1 VILIEHFSQAMANL
15 YYSKLRS
22 FLAVLGIM
30 VGTASV
36 VALVTSGEL
45 ATRKALEQFKSLGTD
60 LLAISVYSTKS
71 SSHPSPA
78 NSISAKEWQQLR
90 QEVPNVEI
98 VAPYTT
104 VYEPI
109 SFQGRAIRAT
119 IVAAD
124 ASLKDVIKIQTEQ
137 GNFVSYLDTYE
148 KYCYIGQDIAKKIRE
163 YTIASPVGQ
172 QLFIGKS
179 VYTIIGVAKH
189 WMENSF
195 FNSDVNKSIFIPLRG
210 VNMINANATIN
221 NAILRLKP
229 KTNIDS
235 ENDAIRLFITRH
247 APELSFFPRS
257 AKQIIKSMES
267 QGKIF
272 TLLLGLIGGI
282 SLLVGGIG
290 VMNVMLVSVMERKR
304 EIGIRKAIGA
314 HKKDIRLLFLIES
327 MVLALFGG
335 LLGVLLGL
343 LASYI
348 ICLFTHWQF
357 VFFLQPPLVGFL
369 VSAVTGIFFGVY
381 PAFRASNLDPIQTL
395 RVD

>member
-1 VILIEHFSQAMANL
+1 MILLEHFSQAMANL

-30 VGTASV
+30 VGTGSV

-45 ATRKALEQFKSLGTD
+45 ATRKALEQFKSLGTN

-71 SSHPSPA
+71 SSHPTPA
-78 NSISAKEWQQLR
+78 NTISASEWQQLKR
-90 QEVPNVEI
+90 EVPNIEVI
-98 VAPYTT
+98 APYTT

-109 SFQGRAIRAT
+109 SFNGRPIQAT
-119 IVAAD
+119 VVAAD
-124 ASLKDVIKIQTEQ
+124 GSLKEVIKIKTAQ

-148 KYCYIGQDIAKKIRE
+148 KYCYIGNDIAKKIRE
-163 YTIASPVGQ
+163 YTVDTPLGQ

-179 VYTIIGVAKH
+179 VYTIIGVAKR
-189 WMENSF
+189 WAENSF

-221 NAILRLKP
+221 NVILRLKP
-229 KTNIDS
+229 QTDI
-235 ENDAIRLFITRH
+235 EAEVNDIRSFISRN

-304 EIGIRKAIGA
+304 EIGIRKAVGA
-314 HKKDIRLLFLIES
+314 QKRDIRLLFLIES

-348 ICLFTHWQF
+348 ICLVTHWQF

-381 PAFRASNLDPIQTL
+381 PAFRASNLDPIETL